1 VVAVAPGVATQIRVS
16 PAKDA
21 EYAVGSG
28 PRRPVPDDGIIR
40 VELSAD
46 AEVHVFSLTKCCQEE
61 SKIVR
66 PGADVTIVMPY
77 LPGRVLPLCSDNP
90 ATEVRIGGVSANL
103 GRTFSIPIGDST
115 DETKPVVVEFL
126 GDRLDPTPIKVT
138 VEAGKTKEVRC
149 SVAR

>member
-1 VVAVAPGVATQIRVS
+1 VS